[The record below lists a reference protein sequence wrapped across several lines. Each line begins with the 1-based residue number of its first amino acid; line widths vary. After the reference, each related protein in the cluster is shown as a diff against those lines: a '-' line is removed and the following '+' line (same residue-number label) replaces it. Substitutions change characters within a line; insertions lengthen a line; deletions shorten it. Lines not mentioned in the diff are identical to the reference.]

1 MFNTTAIDLLY
12 SLYIILQYTNNIFY
26 LLKHYTKTIIN
37 KIQYIQK
44 IIKKLS
50 MLLMS
55 FKMITSLNILILTYL
70 F

>member
-12 SLYIILQYTNNIFY
+12 SLYIILQYTNIFY
-26 LLKHYTKTIIN
+26 LLKHYTETIIN

-44 IIKKLS
+44 FRKKLS
-50 MLLMS
+50 MLLTS
-55 FKMITSLNILILTYL
+55 YKVITSLNILILTYL